1 MSNHDK
7 LEGKAKE
14 VTGKV
19 SGEKDL
25 EAEGKA
31 QRAKGTIE
39 EKLDDLKETTRGA
52 AKAARDAVGGDDDTD
67 EDRTN

>member
-7 LEGKAKE
+7 LEGKSKE

-31 QRAKGTIE
+31 QHAKGTVE
-39 EKLDDLKETTRGA
+39 EKLDDLKETARGA
-52 AKAARDAVGGDDDTD
+52 AKAARDAVGGDDETD
-67 EDRTN
+67 ERGSS